1 MKKIEAIIKP
11 FKLDDVK
18 EALTGIGVI
27 GMTVSEV
34 RGFGRQKGHTE
45 LYRGGEYTVDFL
57 PKIKVE
63 VVVPDHFV
71 EKVADVVAAAAKTGN
86 IGDGKIFVT
95 PVETAIRIRTGER
108 DQSALY
114 APPRKE
120 TLVKRLSLAAL
131 TFLVLG
137 ATASVAVAQQPTAPP
152 TAPAPGAPTIGT
164 PVPAAA
170 APAPASK
177 IDKGDT
183 AWMLTS
189 SALVLLMT
197 APGLALFYGGMVRQK
212 NALATLMQSFI
223 IMAIISIQWVLW
235 GYSLAFGPD
244 RGGIIGGLEWVGL
257 RGVGQEPFDA
267 YSKTIPHQAFM
278 LFQMMFAIITPALIT
293 GAFAERKK
301 FSAFLLFTVLWAT
314 VVYDPLAHWVWGDGG
329 WLKKFGALDFAGG
342 TVVHISSGV
351 SALVCAIVLGKRR
364 GYGHQPMQPHNLPMT
379 VMGAG
384 LLWFGWFGFN
394 AGSALE
400 ANGLAVS
407 AFLATNTGAAAAALG
422 WMFTEWMTRGK
433 PTVLGA
439 ASGAVAGLVAIT
451 PASGYVGPVSSII
464 IGAIA
469 GGLCYAACNFKSK
482 LGYDDSLDVVGVH
495 GVGGTWGAIAT
506 GLFASKAVNEAGG
519 DGLFFGNPGQLWT
532 QIVAIAATFA
542 LAIVATYVILKVVD
556 ALVGLRVSDEDEMA
570 GLDLSQHSETAYSMG
585 GGQYGEFSST
595 TGAFAETMRAAEAKP
610 RTAH

>member
-1 MKKIEAIIKP
+1 
-11 FKLDDVK
+11 VK
-18 EALTGIGVI
+18 GL
-27 GMTVSEV
+27 
-34 RGFGRQKGHTE
+34 
-45 LYRGGEYTVDFL
+45 
-57 PKIKVE
+57 
-63 VVVPDHFV
+63 
-71 EKVADVVAAAAKTGN
+71 
-86 IGDGKIFVT
+86 
-95 PVETAIRIRTGER
+95 
-108 DQSALY
+108 
-114 APPRKE
+114 
-120 TLVKRLSLAAL
+120 TLVVL
-131 TFLVLG
+131 TLLVLG
-137 ATASVAVAQQPTAPP
+137 AAATAVLAQQP
-152 TAPAPGAPTIGT
+152 APAPGA
-164 PVPAAA
+164 VAPAAPSGTA
-170 APAPASK
+170 APAAPASK

-212 NALATLMQSFI
+212 NALGTLMQSFI
-223 IMAIISIQWVLW
+223 IMAVISIQWVLW

-244 RGGIIGGLEWVGL
+244 RGGIIGGLDWIGL
-257 RGVGQEPFDA
+257 RGVGAEPFDA
-267 YSKTIPHQAFM
+267 YAKTIPHQAFM
-278 LFQMMFAIITPALIT
+278 VFQMMFAIITPALIT

-314 VVYDPLAHWVWGDGG
+314 LVYDPLAHWVWGDGG
-329 WLKKFGALDFAGG
+329 WLKKMGALDFAGG

-451 PASGYVGPVSSII
+451 PASGYVGPLASVV
-464 IGAIA
+464 IGAAA
-469 GGLCYAACNFKSK
+469 GALCYSACNFKSK
-482 LGYDDSLDVVGVH
+482 IGYDDSLDVVGVH

-506 GLFASKAVNEAGG
+506 GLFASKAINDGGG

-532 QIVAIAATFA
+532 QIVAVAATMI
-542 LAIVATYVILKVVD
+542 LAVVMTWIVLKIVD
-556 ALVGLRVSDEDEMA
+556 AIVGLRVSEEDEVA
-570 GLDLSQHSETAYSMG
+570 GLDLSQHSETAYALG
-585 GGQYGEFSST
+585 GGQYGEFSSS
-595 TGAFAETMRAAEAKP
+595 TGAFAEAMRATEAKP
-610 RTAH
+610 RPALH